1 MAESTVAPLAG
12 SLEPTG
18 LRSLRSRRSEM
29 TEPADFYLTTA
40 GEYEPLSAP
49 RACRQRDRLG
59 DELRDDYM
67 LVDIDPP
74 LSGQHF
80 GLGGSDV
87 TSLVLASRHRGQTLF
102 PVSEW
107 PGDVY
112 VARIVDNEIPSAD
125 EFCVQLIAWGAIFRS
140 LREASDY
147 ALRFSN
153 QEQRA

>member
-1 MAESTVAPLAG
+1 MAENTVAPRVCSA
-12 SLEPTG
+12 EP
-18 LRSLRSRRSEM
+18 RRSEM
-29 TEPADFYLTTA
+29 TTPPDFYLTTA

-49 RACRQRDRLG
+49 RACRQRDRFH

-74 LSGQHF
+74 LPGQRF

-87 TSLVLASRHRGQTLF
+87 TSLVFASRHRGQTLF

-107 PGDVY
+107 PSHVY
-112 VARIVDNEIPSAD
+112 VARVVDNEIPSAD
-125 EFCVQLIAWGAIFRS
+125 ELCVQLIAWGAIFRS

-147 ALRFSN
+147 AASVGRS
-153 QEQRA
+153 RATCTSSAD